1 MAQSWLDYLKGLD
14 YNGIGTGAAGYA
26 NAQARSRS
34 AGEQMEMDREVLR
47 QSGEDQYVNSL
58 DAREKARQDSAASA
72 YKRLLQ
78 YDHINAGGTHGLSLT
93 PYDRPIEA
101 PGANAKRLASD
112 EGIVNEL
119 HQRASFGDPYF
130 PGSPGLTDS
139 IFARQRMPGSDN
151 PGDVY
156 GRMEQYMKAGAGEK
170 TMGWLGALAPFLK
183 NIPWPGGGK
192 PDPNKDKTTTP
203 TGGTATSGGAGGT
216 LPDNFPTV
224 PFQEPP
230 PPGAVNQPGGVVSTD
245 LWDWVAYPGGPA
257 SWDWDTYPQGPPPT
271 PNRQ

>member
-101 PGANAKRLASD
+101 TGANAKRLASD

-170 TMGWLGALAPFLK
+170 TMGWLGALGPLGK
-183 NIPWPGGGK
+183 NIWKLFGGGK
-192 PDPNKDKTTTP
+192 NDDPKDEPKSTTGDPNVTVA
-203 TGGTATSGGAGGT
+203 TGGATP
-216 LPDNFPTV
+216 LPVPTEWELLGMTYEDWLKWKV
-224 PFQEPP
+224 EH
-230 PPGAVNQPGGVVSTD
+230 PGNTEIP
-245 LWDWVAYPGGPA
+245 
-257 SWDWDTYPQGPPPT
+257 
-271 PNRQ
+271 RK